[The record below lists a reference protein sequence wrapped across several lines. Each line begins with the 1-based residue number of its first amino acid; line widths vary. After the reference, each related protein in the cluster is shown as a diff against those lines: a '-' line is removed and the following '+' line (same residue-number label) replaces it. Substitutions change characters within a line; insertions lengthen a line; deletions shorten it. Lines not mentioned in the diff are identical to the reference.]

1 MVDKKTRFAVK
12 PHKSHLVCHLKSELC
27 PPKFLVESPEMLSY
41 VARNF
46 ITLKNTLASLLHID
60 RACFVSLKIISEQDI
75 ITHLYRLFRCS

>member
-12 PHKSHLVCHLKSELC
+12 SPKSHLICHLKSELC
-27 PPKFLVESPEMLSY
+27 PPNFLVKSPEILSY

-60 RACFVSLKIISEQDI
+60 RACLVSWKIIEQDI
-75 ITHLYRLFRCS
+75 ITHL